1 MAKARRKKQR
11 YERVRYDSG
20 QHRRILAVMAVLG
33 LLAFLPGALRL
44 HQLMVVQYDYYA
56 GMAGR
61 NQSRTTPVAANRG
74 VIYDTNMNILA
85 CGRSVENVYLAPNE
99 LKQAGEDL
107 SAIAQ
112 ALAQILDMDA
122 GLIEKRRPTDP
133 CVINRSPPMWSRKQP
148 SRSGRIFSSRIL
160 PASTWSPASNG
171 IIPTVRWRPKLSDSQ
186 THPTQALRGSR
197 RHIIAIWRVAREE

>member
-20 QHRRILAVMAVLG
+20 QHHRILAVMAVLG

-44 HQLMVVQYDYYA
+44 YQLMVVQYDYYA
-56 GMAGR
+56 GLASR

-85 CGRSVENVYLAPNE
+85 CGSSVENVYLAPNE
-99 LKQAGEDL
+99 LKQAGEDI
-107 SAIAQ
+107 SAVSQ

-122 GLIEKRRPTDP
+122 GTIEKRRQTGP
-133 CVINRSPPMWSRKQP
+133 CVISRSPPMWNRQ
-148 SRSGRIFSSRIL
+148 
-160 PASTWSPASNG
+160 
-171 IIPTVRWRPKLSDSQ
+171 
-186 THPTQALRGSR
+186 
-197 RHIIAIWRVAREE
+197 